1 VAALTAALALSGC
14 ALDACPAVGYQD
26 TSPVRLRFLDSLPS
40 DATVAACF
48 GDGCDPAEVAADG
61 DGRYAVSQP
70 PLSRGGAFGQLTIVR
85 VVVSANGAV
94 IADATHDI
102 PVRSEHTG
110 MWGQC
115 PGPWSYQPV
124 KIRLD

>member
-1 VAALTAALALSGC
+1 MAAVTAALALSGC
-14 ALDACPAVGYQD
+14 VLDACPAVGYQD
-26 TSPVRLRFLDSLPS
+26 TSPVRLRFLDALPT

-48 GDGCDPAEVAADG
+48 GEGCDPAEVTADG
-61 DGRYAVSQP
+61 DGRYAVPQP
-70 PLSRGGAFGQLTIVR
+70 SLSPGGTFAQLTTVR
-85 VVVSANGAV
+85 VVVSANDAV

-102 PVRSEHTG
+102 PVHSERTG

-124 KIRLD
+124 EIRLD